1 MSLRLFEKLCVV
13 AEALL
18 FAGGTPRGAV
28 PFPEPTPMQNFVRFL
43 NELRP
48 YWRVMIIMV
57 ALALLT
63 AALSFPQPLI
73 LRYLTDSL
81 SDKALRAHPFVPLAR
96 VFGLFVALATASAFV
111 SYWLAYTV
119 TYLGQR
125 FKLDMRRKLYS
136 HIQSLSL
143 GYFEKASAG
152 KLMSSITNDVA
163 SLDQLIGGSFVTVL
177 QDVVLLCGSLCFL
190 LYLNWRLALAAL
202 AVYPLY
208 VLNYKTFVARI
219 KATSH
224 EVREQREVLYGDL
237 QEKLAGV
244 QVVRSYARERAE
256 VRNFA
261 GETRNLLGLNVR
273 MTALSTAMVGL
284 SEFIASGCGTAL
296 LLWYGG
302 RLVMQGQL
310 SAGSLVAFFGYVGG
324 YVYQPT
330 QRLIQLNDQLARV
343 NTALWRI
350 FTTLDTQPTVSDKPG
365 AIPLPTVRGD
375 VTYEDV
381 WFGYEP
387 DNPVIKGISLDVK
400 AGQMIAFV
408 GQSGSGKTTLIN
420 LLQRHYDVGTGRITI
435 DGHDLRDIELRSLR
449 RQVGVVIQETLL
461 FNDTIRENIRYG
473 KLDATNAQVEEAARA
488 ANIAH
493 VIEAQ
498 PRGYDTKIGE
508 DGTKLS
514 GGEKQRIAIAR
525 AILSDPRILILDEAT
540 SSLDSETESLIQEA
554 LDRLMSGRTS
564 FVIAHR
570 LSTIVKADMI
580 VVMEKGHVLEAG
592 SHHDL
597 LMRDG
602 TYAGLYN
609 QQFKVALEGHAD
621 APSPSHS

>member
-1 MSLRLFEKLCVV
+1 
-13 AEALL
+13 
-18 FAGGTPRGAV
+18 
-28 PFPEPTPMQNFVRFL
+28 MQNFVRFL
-43 NELRP
+43 KELRP

-63 AALSFPQPLI
+63 AGLSFPQPLI

-302 RLVMQGQL
+302 RLVIQGQL

-350 FTTLDTQPTVSDKPG
+350 FTTLDTQPTVRDIPG

-387 DNPVIKGISLDVK
+387 DNPVIKGISLDVQ

-473 KLDATNAQVEEAARA
+473 RLDATDAQVEEAARA

-498 PRGYDTKIGE
+498 PRGYETKIGE

-554 LDRLMSGRTS
+554 LDRLMAGRTS

-570 LSTIVKADMI
+570 LSTIVKADKI
-580 VVMEKGHVLEAG
+580 VVMEKGHILEAG

-597 LMRDG
+597 LMRGG

>member
-1 MSLRLFEKLCVV
+1 
-13 AEALL
+13 
-18 FAGGTPRGAV
+18 
-28 PFPEPTPMQNFVRFL
+28 MQNFVRFL

-48 YWRVMIIMV
+48 YWRVMLIMV
-57 ALALLT
+57 ALALVT

-73 LRYLTDSL
+73 LRYLTDTL
-81 SDKALRAHPFVPLAR
+81 SDKALRAHPSVPLAR
-96 VFGLFVALATASAFV
+96 VFVLFVALATASSFV
-111 SYWLAYTV
+111 SYWLAYSV

-256 VRNFA
+256 VRSFA
-261 GETRNLLGLNVR
+261 GGTRNLLGLNVR

-302 RLVMQGQL
+302 RLVMQSQL

-324 YVYQPT
+324 FVYQPT

-350 FTTLDTQPTVSDKPG
+350 FTTLDTQPSVRDRPG
-365 AIPLPTVRGD
+365 AVPLPTVRGD
-375 VTYEDV
+375 VAYEDV

-387 DNPVIKGISLDVK
+387 AHPVIKGISLDVK

-420 LLQRHYDVGTGRITI
+420 LLQRHYDVFAGRITI
-435 DGHDLRDIELRSLR
+435 DGHDLRDIELQSLR

-461 FNDTIRENIRYG
+461 FNATIRENIRYG
-473 KLDATNAQVEEAARA
+473 KLDASDAEVEQAARA

-540 SSLDSETESLIQEA
+540 SSLDSETEALIQEA
-554 LDRLMSGRTS
+554 LDRLMTGRTS

-570 LSTIVKADMI
+570 LSTIVKADKI
-580 VVMEKGHVLEAG
+580 VVMEKGHILEAG
-592 SHHDL
+592 NHHEL
-597 LMRDG
+597 LALEG

-621 APSPSHS
+621 ASSTAH

>member
-1 MSLRLFEKLCVV
+1 
-13 AEALL
+13 
-18 FAGGTPRGAV
+18 
-28 PFPEPTPMQNFVRFL
+28 MQNFVRFL
-43 NELRP
+43 KELRS

-63 AALSFPQPLI
+63 AGLSFPQPLI

-125 FKLDMRRKLYS
+125 FKLDMRRKLYA

-190 LYLNWRLALAAL
+190 LYLNWRLALTAL

-302 RLVMQGQL
+302 RLVMLGQL

-350 FTTLDTQPTVSDKPG
+350 FTTLDTQPTVRDKPG
-365 AIPLPTVRGD
+365 ATPLPTVRGD
-375 VTYEDV
+375 VAYEDV

-387 DNPVIKGISLDVK
+387 DHPVIKGISLDVK

-554 LDRLMSGRTS
+554 LDRLMAGRTS

-570 LSTIVKADMI
+570 LSTIVKADKI

-597 LMRDG
+597 LMRNG